1 MNLANKLTI
10 LRIVMIPVFVYI
22 LLTGNYYGAA
32 AVFVVASLTDM
43 VDGYIARKYNM
54 ITDFGK
60 LMDPLADKLLV
71 TAALVA
77 LVELGDIKSWM
88 VIVIL
93 SREFTVSILR
103 AVAANSGKV
112 IAASKWGKAKTITQM
127 VAIIAILFKNQPFE
141 MLNIPFAQGA
151 LYLAV
156 ALTIISG
163 VDYIYKNKEFFS
175 EKGEA

>member
-1 MNLANKLTI
+1 MNLANKLTL
-10 LRIVMIPVFVYI
+10 LRIIMIPVFVVV
-22 LLTGNYYGAA
+22 LLSGYYYGAA
-32 AVFVVASLTDM
+32 AVFVIASLTDM
-43 VDGYIARKYNM
+43 LDGYIARKYNM

-77 LVELGDIKSWM
+77 LVELGDIQSWM

-103 AVAANSGKV
+103 AVAASSGKV
-112 IAASKWGKAKTITQM
+112 IAASKWGKAKTIVQM
-127 VAIIAILFKNQPFE
+127 IAIIAILFKNQPFE
-141 MLNIPFAQGA
+141 ILNIPFAQGA